1 MVSRKDVAREAG
13 VSATSVSYYINHSGY
28 VSKASAERIQAA
40 IDKLHYS
47 PNQIAK
53 SLKTQKSD
61 QFLFLCNEIRNP
73 FFAQLISGATAA
85 AYQNNYSIL
94 FSNVIDDEEYL
105 RKLCSYQVSGVFL
118 PSGRIRKSVVESI
131 LKMGISIVMLS
142 DAVWE
147 KVPDEITTVRSAAE
161 NVFPEILKHLKEKG
175 YEKFRYVCSA
185 PDMRR
190 GSIDDKAKAFLQT
203 TQLNP
208 EKDVIYNVTTT
219 EQAGEVI
226 MGQWQY
232 SGVPEAIICANDSI
246 AQGVIY
252 ALTQKGIR
260 VPENVGVVGYDNT
273 VASQFY
279 TPSITSVD
287 FGAEKLGEIIID
299 MLIRRVEGKKV
310 ENLEIC
316 PVLVPRQST
325 NRLV

>member
-1 MVSRKDVAREAG
+1 MTRRNG
-13 VSATSVSYYINHSGY
+13 PSATSVSYYINHSGY

-61 QFLFLCNEIRNP
+61 QFVFLCNEIRNP
-73 FFAQLISGATAA
+73 FFAQLISGATTA
-85 AYQNNYSIL
+85 AYRNNYSIL

-105 RKLCSYQVSGVFL
+105 RKLCGYQVSGVFL

-147 KVPDEITTVRSAAE
+147 KVPDQITTVRSAVE
-161 NVFPEILKHLKEKG
+161 IVFPEIVEHLRNKG
-175 YEKFRYVCSA
+175 YEKFRYFCSA
-185 PDMRR
+185 PDMNR
-190 GSIDDKAKAFLQT
+190 GAMDAKVRAFLQVT
-203 TQLNP
+203 GQDP
-208 EKDVIYNVTTT
+208 ERDVIYNVTTT
-219 EQAGEVI
+219 EQAGKAIED
-226 MGQWQY
+226 QWRY
-232 SGVPEAIICANDSI
+232 SGIPEAIICANDSI

-260 VPENVGVVGYDNT
+260 VPEDVGVVGYDNT

-299 MLIRRVEGKKV
+299 MLIQRIEGKKV
-310 ENLEIC
+310 ENLEIR
-316 PVLVPRQST
+316 PILVPRQSS
-325 NRLV
+325 NRQV